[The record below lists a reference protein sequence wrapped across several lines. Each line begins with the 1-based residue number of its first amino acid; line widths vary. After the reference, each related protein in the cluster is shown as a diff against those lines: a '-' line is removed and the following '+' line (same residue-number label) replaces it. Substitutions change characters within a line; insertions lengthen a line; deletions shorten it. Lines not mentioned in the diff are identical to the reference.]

1 MCVPVHKHACVYT
14 QMYIHST
21 YVYTATQTPSHIHI
35 HIHAPHVHSAPVN
48 TRTHTHTH
56 AASAPVPG
64 KSPTSSSLSLR
75 SPLSTAST
83 SALSWAVQGTY
94 GCSRVDSGS
103 SHTAPKQSTQGIL
116 KTRDSWIQVLMALR
130 MWSQRSHPSARFAS
144 NPVT

>member
-35 HIHAPHVHSAPVN
+35 HIHAPHIHSMPVN
-48 TRTHTHTH
+48 TRTHTHML
-56 AASAPVPG
+56 PLLP
-64 KSPTSSSLSLR
+64 SLGNLPHPR
-75 SPLSTAST
+75 VCPLSTAST

-94 GCSRVDSGS
+94 GCSRVDSGP

-116 KTRDSWIQVLMALR
+116 KTRDSWIQIPMALR
-130 MWSQRSHPSARFAS
+130 MWSQRSHPTARFAS